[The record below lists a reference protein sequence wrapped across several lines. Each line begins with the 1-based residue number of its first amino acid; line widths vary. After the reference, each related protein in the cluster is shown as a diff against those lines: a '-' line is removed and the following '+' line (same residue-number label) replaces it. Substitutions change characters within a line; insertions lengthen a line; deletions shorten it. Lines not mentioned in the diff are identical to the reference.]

1 MIKMVEEFRW
11 YIMAEASAIRDLLLL
26 LHEEWLDE
34 DRKTVI
40 KNMLAEMVDKMED
53 NLNMEDLR

>member
-1 MIKMVEEFRW
+1 MGEP
-11 YIMAEASAIRDLLLL
+11 SAIRDLLLL

-34 DRKTVI
+34 DRKAVI
-40 KNMLAEMVDKMED
+40 KNLLAEMVDKMED

>member
-1 MIKMVEEFRW
+1 MT
-11 YIMAEASAIRDLLLL
+11 EASAIRDLLLL

>member
-1 MIKMVEEFRW
+1 
-11 YIMAEASAIRDLLLL
+11 
-26 LHEEWLDE
+26 LDE

>member
-1 MIKMVEEFRW
+1 MP
-11 YIMAEASAIRDLLLL
+11 ASAIRDLLLL

-40 KNMLAEMVDKMED
+40 KNMLADMVDKMED
-53 NLNMEDLR
+53 NMSMEDLR